1 MPSAPKGIN
10 RPVPYSEAFAIRRKP
25 KQSLEANWVGGGGRK
40 GEIAAAFNIFL
51 PWAITCF
58 AEHIYCRISPGSKM
72 QWVRQSHSVTETMRR
87 DSTAAETCPRLSGLQ
102 DFRGVFAAL
111 TVLGSQFSH
120 TKPFENGVSMP
131 GPEPSNI
138 FCCIKIKGR

>member
-1 MPSAPKGIN
+1 
-10 RPVPYSEAFAIRRKP
+10 
-25 KQSLEANWVGGGGRK
+25 
-40 GEIAAAFNIFL
+40 
-51 PWAITCF
+51 
-58 AEHIYCRISPGSKM
+58 M